1 MDVEQF
7 VGQCWDVLHG
17 EGTPLEGCLLEESD
31 AQAEAQRRFP
41 GKPYCLVRQW
51 SRIDLECEPETLAY
65 FARVGL
71 RAAVIFAHQVVFDS
85 ASRCLPGSWIRS
97 TYEVTWDMAGFFE
110 SEHTVYVLLG
120 PGVQKTA
127 PLRAVLAIH

>member
-71 RAAVIFAHQVVFDS
+71 RAAVIS
-85 ASRCLPGSWIRS
+85 
-97 TYEVTWDMAGFFE
+97 
-110 SEHTVYVLLG
+110 
-120 PGVQKTA
+120 
-127 PLRAVLAIH
+127 PLRWYSIAPAAAYQAAGSVALMR